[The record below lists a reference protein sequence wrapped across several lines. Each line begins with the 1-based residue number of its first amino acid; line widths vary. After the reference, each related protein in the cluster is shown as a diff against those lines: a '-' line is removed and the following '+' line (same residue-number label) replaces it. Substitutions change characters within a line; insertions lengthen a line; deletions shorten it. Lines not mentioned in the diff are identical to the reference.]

1 MMLSAPTNT
10 QSKTDIRQHMR
21 KQRSKLSKGEQKL
34 AALAL
39 KKQLLRHPVF
49 IRSQR
54 IAFYLAN
61 DNEIDPMPLLQAAWA
76 MGKQCYLPVL
86 HPFKSGHLLFS
97 RYRKH
102 DKLIKNR
109 YGIAEPRIRSQDQLK
124 SSALDLVLT
133 PLVAFD
139 NQGNRLGMGGGY
151 YDRTFYERNNR
162 NRFKPILIGLSHECQ
177 KVDLLAVDSWDI
189 PVTAIMTDRQIY
201 Q

>member
-76 MGKQCYLPVL
+76 MGKQCYLPVI

-151 YDRTFYERNNR
+151 YDRTFSFIRQYNAQ
-162 NRFKPILIGLSHECQ
+162 KPRLIGLAHHLQ
-177 KVDLLAVDSWDI
+177 KVEKLPIESWDVPLTMI
-189 PVTAIMTDRQIY
+189 ATDHGCY
-201 Q
+201 